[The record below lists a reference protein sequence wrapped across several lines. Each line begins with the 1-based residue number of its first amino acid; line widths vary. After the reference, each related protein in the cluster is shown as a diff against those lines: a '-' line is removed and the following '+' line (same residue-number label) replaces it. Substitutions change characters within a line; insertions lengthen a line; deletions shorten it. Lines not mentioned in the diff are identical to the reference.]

1 MRVNEFEISGV
12 PDESPPAVQK
22 TLKEKKGRKKPS
34 LKEMVDD
41 VPPISTT
48 VYIKERD
55 TSFSLSSSKNMSSF
69 QFLKLYI
76 SSQHLDITWHININ
90 TKSYNISMIFLSSF
104 FIFYIFPLLLLLY
117 CLSFFFSL
125 NLEESQV

>member
-1 MRVNEFEISGV
+1 MNSKFR
-12 PDESPPAVQK
+12 ESPPAVQK

-48 VYIKERD
+48 VYIKERN

-69 QFLKLYI
+69 RFCKLYI

-90 TKSYNISMIFLSSF
+90 AKSYNISMIFLLSF
-104 FIFYIFPLLLLLY
+104 FIFYIFPLILYFIAPSSSFLL
-117 CLSFFFSL
+117 F
-125 NLEESQV
+125 